1 LAEKTKKEIEMKRT
15 LAVFT
20 IALLAAS
27 GTFAEETT
35 SSAPGPIG
43 IGYQG
48 AMIDGDFANQISL
61 RYAPKP
67 IGGALV
73 FSQMTDDNRDG
84 GDEVDLW
91 TLEAKGF
98 YSLIQR
104 ENSDFYVGGSLGYLN
119 GDTNGGDEDAWTFGA
134 LLGVEWYFNE
144 LPEVGFNF
152 EVGYKAAMTEY
163 EDDDNNA
170 LGTYVSVG
178 AHYYF

>member
-1 LAEKTKKEIEMKRT
+1 LAEKTKKEIEMKVKTFILAGVLILT
-15 LAVFT
+15 LSF
-20 IALLAAS
+20 S
-27 GTFAEETT
+27 AEEST
-35 SSAPGPIG
+35 SSAPGPLG

-48 AMIDGDFANQISL
+48 AMVDGDFANQISL

-73 FSQMTDDNRDG
+73 FSQMKDDNRDG
-84 GDEVDLW
+84 GSDWDLW

-104 ENSDFYVGGSLGYLN
+104 ENSDFYVGGGLGYLN
-119 GDTNGGDEDAWTFGA
+119 SDENGDDEDAWTIGA

-152 EVGYKAAMTEY
+152 EVGYKAAMTDY